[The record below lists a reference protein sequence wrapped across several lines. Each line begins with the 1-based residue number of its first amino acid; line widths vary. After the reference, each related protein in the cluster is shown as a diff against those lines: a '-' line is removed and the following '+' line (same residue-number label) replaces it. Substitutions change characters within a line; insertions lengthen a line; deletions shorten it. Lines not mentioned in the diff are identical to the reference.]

1 MLVVLFVRA
10 GCWCGVAGAATA
22 IITTAPTSISEPAI
36 PVRPAAFAR
45 SPLTM
50 AVMIS
55 LPYPVFLPLCFK
67 TRNQAANHR
76 WGSPPNALWGLSP
89 GCL

>member
-1 MLVVLFVRA
+1 MVLVVLFVLVVLA
-10 GCWCGVAGAATA
+10 CGVAGAATA
-22 IITTAPTSISEPAI
+22 IITTAPASISEPAI

-55 LPYPVFLPLCFK
+55 LPYPMFLPL
-67 TRNQAANHR
+67 
-76 WGSPPNALWGLSP
+76 
-89 GCL
+89 